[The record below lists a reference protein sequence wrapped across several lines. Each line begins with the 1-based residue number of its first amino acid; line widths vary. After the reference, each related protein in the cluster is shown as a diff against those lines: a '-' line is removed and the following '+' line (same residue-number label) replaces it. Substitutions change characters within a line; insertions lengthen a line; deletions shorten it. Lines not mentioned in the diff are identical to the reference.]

1 VTGKEIFAG
10 EDCAENNCAAPKEAS
25 TVFVVDDDDD
35 FRESLV
41 WLLESERYHCK
52 SYTSAEA
59 FLAAYN
65 DERGVMLLD
74 VRMQG
79 MSGLNLLQELN
90 AKNKAIPVIMI
101 TGHGDVA
108 MAVGAMKNNA
118 VDFISKPFDDGQ
130 MLQLLANVF
139 ETLDARFDDNKKLG
153 ESEASWASLTSRE
166 QQVATL
172 VINGHSN
179 KSASQQLGIS
189 VKTVE
194 IHRSRVM
201 KKMQADSLASLMR
214 LMIALEV

>member
-1 VTGKEIFAG
+1 MIDDEI
-10 EDCAENNCAAPKEAS
+10 PKVGVCSERLGQQ

-41 WLLESERYHCK
+41 WLLQSERYHCE
-52 SYTSAEA
+52 SYASAEE
-59 FLAAYN
+59 FLESYN
-65 DERGVMLLD
+65 DEPGVMLLD

-118 VDFISKPFDDGQ
+118 VDFISKPFDDNQ
-130 MLQLLANVF
+130 MLQLLAKVF
-139 ETLDARFDDNKKLG
+139 KTLDARFLENKKHIEN
-153 ESEASWASLTSRE
+153 ESAWAGLTSRE
-166 QQVATL
+166 QQVANL

-179 KSASQQLGIS
+179 KSSSELLGIS
-189 VKTVE
+189 IKTIE

-201 KKMQADSLASLMR
+201 KKMKAGNLASLMR
-214 LMIALEV
+214 SMITLDI